1 MGFPLID
8 FFRDIF
14 VPGKTITLK
23 QRFANEQAK
32 ININMF
38 AIQSAITLIAGT
50 IAKCEFKTYVNGKE
64 KQDDEYYLWNFSPN
78 DNESGDAFIRK
89 LITRLLLHNE
99 VLVVE
104 NAQGKLVVAD
114 SFTRTPYAF
123 VPDVFSGITC
133 GNLELGRTYTS
144 KEVLYFRLDW
154 HGIQPFLAEVL
165 SSYNDLLNLAYGK
178 YKRLG
183 GRKGI
188 VNIGQIKT
196 GDEETQKQIDNLF
209 NNDFRN
215 FFQAENAVISLPK
228 NVTYTDQPEQV
239 SKQAVNVI
247 NDITALVKETFSRT
261 AQALHIPP
269 AMLSGDI
276 ADVGGPTKNYLSFCI
291 DPIISVLQKEIVR
304 KRYNATDYQRGNFLR
319 IDTTRIQHINP
330 FDMAEQIDKLISD
343 GIYSVDELR
352 AKFGDPA
359 LNTWWSTMHVITK
372 NYQDISHINDAE
384 ITAKGGGKDGTQTNQ
399 TNQNNLGGEDA
410 GGSA

>member
-1 MGFPLID
+1 MGFPLVD

-23 QRFANEQAK
+23 QRFAAEQAK

-38 AIQSAITLIAGT
+38 AIQSAVSLIAGT
-50 IAKCEFKTYVNGKE
+50 IAKCEFKTYVNGEE
-64 KQDDEYYLWNFSPN
+64 KQGDEYYLWNFSPN
-78 DNESGDAFIRK
+78 DNQSGDAFIRQ

-99 VLVVE
+99 ALVIE

-133 GNLELGRTYTS
+133 GNLMLGRTYTS
-144 KEVLYFRLDW
+144 QEVLYFRLDW

-165 SSYNDLLNLAYGK
+165 GSYNDLLDLAYGK

-183 GRKGI
+183 GRKGL
-188 VNIGQIKT
+188 VNIGQTKT
-196 GDEETQKQIDNLF
+196 GDTETQRQIDNLF

-239 SKQAVNVI
+239 SKQAVNII
-247 NDITALVKETFSRT
+247 NDITALVKETFSRA
-261 AQALHIPP
+261 AQAFHIPP

-304 KRYNATDYQRGNFLR
+304 KRYNSADFQRGNFLR
-319 IDTTRIQHINP
+319 IDTTRVQHINP

-343 GIYSVDELR
+343 GLYSVDELR
-352 AKFGDPA
+352 AKFGEPPLDEP
-359 LNTWWSTMHVITK
+359 WSKLHWITK
-372 NYQDISHINDAE
+372 NYQHITAADMPDT
-384 ITAKGGGKDGTQTNQ
+384 TAKGGGTDGTQ
-399 TNQNNLGGEDA
+399 TNQNNLGSENASGNA
-410 GGSA
+410 